1 MALRLGDCFGDLEE
15 TGRSQMLALAF
26 GGGSFEQGS
35 HEVLSQYLVP
45 LPARVLCAW
54 SYLLLG
60 CSKL

>member
-1 MALRLGDCFGDLEE
+1 MARQLGDCFGDLEG

-35 HEVLSQYLVP
+35 DEVLSQYLVP